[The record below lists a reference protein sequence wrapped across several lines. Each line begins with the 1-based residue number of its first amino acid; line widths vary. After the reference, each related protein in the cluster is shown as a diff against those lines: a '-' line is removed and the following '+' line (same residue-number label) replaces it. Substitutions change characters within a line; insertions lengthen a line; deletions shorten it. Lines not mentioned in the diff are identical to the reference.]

1 MRIGNADASSS
12 TDIGRPITAN
22 DLCYRTAD
30 PALYN
35 KGIYPARCSRAI
47 RGKFVTVQKLPE
59 AGNGP
64 LHMVEVDFK
73 YIDYAD
79 SGENHRLVI

>member
-1 MRIGNADASSS
+1 MC
-12 TDIGRPITAN
+12 PIE
-22 DLCYRTAD
+22 LS
-30 PALYN
+30 P
-35 KGIYPARCSRAI
+35 RAI
-47 RGKFVTVQKLPE
+47 RGTFVTVQKLPE

-79 SGENHRLVI
+79 YGERVIDSQ